1 MSAAALAG
9 ARSGT
14 KVQPINTGS
23 SSSDVARDGR
33 KNRAARKRRK
43 TVLKGLKDLEES
55 SPPMKTGRAKF
66 RICCES
72 PQSSKGATIFHTL
85 FGLIILMSLVFMTG
99 ETLNHDGVLFPGN
112 LAPHQYKT
120 MEMMFTVMFTIDL
133 LFRMAIADRFFIKRR
148 YPEHLETHL
157 PFFRDLLNWFDFLSI
172 LPLPIDFAIATVYEG
187 SAVPKYIRLL
197 SVFRV
202 LRIFKVTRHFEG
214 TKIIIKTAQ
223 SSAAPIL
230 VSCFMLLSFMFVVSP
245 ILFFVEPCHVKD
257 ECVFHDAFNS
267 MYYLMI
273 TLTTVGYG
281 DQVCIFFFLYKK
293 RN

>member
-1 MSAAALAG
+1 MNAAGALAG
-9 ARSGT
+9 SRSGT
-14 KVQPINTGS
+14 KVQPINAGS
-23 SSSDVARDGR
+23 SSSEMARDGR
-33 KNRAARKRRK
+33 KKRAARERRK
-43 TVLKGLKDLEES
+43 TVLKGLKDFEES
-55 SPPMKTGRAKF
+55 SPPMKTTRAKF

-72 PQSSKGATIFHTL
+72 PQSSKGATIFHTC

-112 LAPHQYKT
+112 LKPHEYKVA
-120 MEMMFTVMFTIDL
+120 EIIFTVMFSIDL

-148 YPEHLETHL
+148 YPEHLESHL

-172 LPLPIDFAIATVYEG
+172 LPLPIDILVTSMFQG

-245 ILFFVEPCHVKD
+245 ILFFVEPCHVKE
-257 ECVFHDAFNS
+257 ECVFDDAFNS

-281 DQVCIFFFLYKK
+281 DQVCIQSL
-293 RN
+293 R